1 MEDVAPALIEDV
13 IDEFHRLYDKSDK
26 IRALLGKVKEGT
38 ATFTEAQQYS
48 LEVSR
53 LIGAAQESKRAS
65 GGGVSSGHGITVN
78 QYIYSKSQTA
88 ADLMQEAR
96 YQAEMAVMLGV

>member
-53 LIGAAQESKRAS
+53 LIGAAYEKHISSAVLPFAPCAAIAS
-65 GGGVSSGHGITVN
+65 
-78 QYIYSKSQTA
+78 A
-88 ADLMQEAR
+88 
-96 YQAEMAVMLGV
+96 

>member
-1 MEDVAPALIEDV
+1 
-13 IDEFHRLYDKSDK
+13 
-26 IRALLGKVKEGT
+26 
-38 ATFTEAQQYS
+38 
-48 LEVSR
+48 
-53 LIGAAQESKRAS
+53 
-65 GGGVSSGHGITVN
+65 VN